1 MSDRPNDRVWL
12 AGQSL
17 AGQNANPNVERTPE
31 DMAVVAR
38 SDADALLAELAKP
51 AGHQPNPLADVL
63 RELVDCTDRL
73 VAGAG
78 AMYQQ
83 LRRKG
88 IETLAVGEIQPAR
101 EALTAARKALE
112 TQP

>member
-17 AGQNANPNVERTPE
+17 AGQNATPNVERTPE

-38 SDADALLAELAKP
+38 SDADALLAELDKP
-51 AGHQPNPLADVL
+51 SAPPNPLAEPL

-88 IETLAVGEIQPAR
+88 IESLAVGEIQPAR
-101 EALTAARKALE
+101 EALTAARKALKANR
-112 TQP
+112 